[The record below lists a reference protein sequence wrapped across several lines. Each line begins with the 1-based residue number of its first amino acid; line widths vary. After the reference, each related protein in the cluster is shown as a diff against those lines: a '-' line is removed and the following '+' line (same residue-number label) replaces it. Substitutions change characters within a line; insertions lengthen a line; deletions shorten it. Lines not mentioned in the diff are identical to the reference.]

1 MCTFDKIAPRY
12 DRLMAPLE
20 RHLIGRWR
28 EETFGLLPA
37 ESRILEIGAGTGA
50 NFRHY
55 HPSCRHTASEPS
67 AEMIAVARTKTDRF
81 PLVRADAQ
89 NLPFVDNSFDA
100 AVATLVFCS
109 IPEPSRAFAE
119 LRRVVRK
126 GGRLVLLEHVRPPGI
141 LGNVFDLL
149 SKATVALIDDHF
161 NRETARLAEESGF
174 AVTETRSRAF
184 GIFNIIVGESG

>member
-1 MCTFDKIAPRY
+1 MCSFDKIAPRY

-28 EETFGLLPA
+28 EEAFKLLPA
-37 ESRILEIGAGTGA
+37 DAKILEIGAGTGA
-50 NFRHY
+50 NFPHY
-55 HPSCRHTASEPS
+55 HPSCRHTASELS
-67 AEMIAVARTKTDRF
+67 GEMIEIARSKNDRI

-89 NLPFVDNSFDA
+89 NLPFADDSFDA

-126 GGRLVLLEHVRPPGI
+126 GGRLVLLEHVRPPGV

-161 NRETARLAEESGF
+161 NRETANCVREAGF
-174 AVTETRSRAF
+174 TVTEVRQRAF
-184 GIFNIIVGESG
+184 GIFNIIIAGC